1 MANYHL
7 VVLKK
12 PYLDAILDGRKQIES
27 RFIKTRREPF
37 GQVLPGDRLLLKVS
51 SGPVCAVATIAAVKF
66 FESLTPGQI
75 MEIKQRYNH
84 YIRGTDKYWQSKINC
99 RFGFLVQLK
108 AVEQIEPVRIH
119 KKDWRAWVV
128 LTAKEDFG
136 LLKRGA
142 IKKITPGKTGG

>member
-27 RFIKTRREPF
+27 RFTKTRREPF
-37 GQVLPGDRLLLKVS
+37 GRVLPGDRLLLKVS
-51 SGPVCAVATIAAVKF
+51 SGPVCAVATVAAVKI
-66 FESLTPGQI
+66 FENLTPGQI

-84 YIRGTDKYWQSKINC
+84 YIRGSDKYWQSKANC

-108 AVEQIEPVRIH
+108 DIEPIEPVRIH

-128 LTAKEDFG
+128 LTEKEDFG

-142 IKKITPGKTGG
+142 IKKITPQ